1 MSADR
6 LPLIFDGHNDLLLR
20 LSEIDEKAPAF
31 WFLNGN
37 DTGHLDLPRM
47 KQGGFGGGLFA
58 IFVPTPEAENRNPR
72 PAEMTGRN
80 YDIPLPD
87 EIPLQ
92 EALPTVLAK
101 FAHLLH
107 MEQQSKGKV
116 RICTSAADIR
126 ECFVSGIIAIVV
138 HLEGAEAI
146 DNDFNALE
154 VLYRAG
160 MRSIGPV
167 WSRPSRFGHGV
178 PFRFPSTPD
187 TGSGLSDLGK
197 ELVHVCN
204 RLGMVVDL
212 SHINEAGFWD
222 IVKIS
227 DTPLVATHSNVHAIC
242 PQSRN
247 LTDRQLA
254 AIRESNGI
262 VGVNFATA
270 FLRPDGQ
277 MQPDTSL
284 DVILRH
290 MDYLIEHVGMDGV
303 GFGSDFDGAMIPE
316 KIGDVAGLTSL
327 RQAMT
332 RHGYNEETMLRLC
345 HTNWLRVLE
354 KTLKD

>member
-1 MSADR
+1 MSVDQ

-20 LSEIDEKAPAF
+20 LLKSDSKDVVS
-31 WFLNGN
+31 LVQNGC
-37 DTGHLDLPRM
+37 DSGDLDLPRM
-47 KQGGFGGGLFA
+47 KQGGFGGGFFA
-58 IFVPTPEAENRNPR
+58 IFVPTPTDENGYRSG
-72 PAEMTGRN
+72 EMLGRK
-80 YDIPLPD
+80 YDIPLPE
-87 EIPLQ
+87 EIPVQ
-92 EALPTVLAK
+92 KALPVVLAEL
-101 FAHLLH
+101 AMLIR
-107 MEQQSKGKV
+107 MERQSAGKIK
-116 RICTSAADIR
+116 ICTTAAGIR
-126 ECFVSGIIAIVV
+126 ECFASGTIAIII

-146 DNDFNALE
+146 DDDFNGLE

-160 MRSIGPV
+160 LRSIGPV

-178 PFRFPSTPD
+178 PFRFPSIPD
-187 TGSGLSDLGK
+187 TGPGLTDLGK

-222 IVKIS
+222 IVKLS
-227 DTPLVATHSNVHAIC
+227 DSPLVATHSNVHAIS

-316 KIGDVAGLTSL
+316 EIGDVAGLTSL
-327 RQAMT
+327 RQAMG

-345 HTNWLRVLE
+345 HTNWIRVLE
-354 KTLKD
+354 NTLKP